1 MAKIKYDT
9 LIIELQKEGKPI
21 ASAKIGTTDVEQLL
35 KSHNVTIGEIL
46 QDIIDAMETMETM
59 ENGIENEGSTQL
71 SLFE

>member
-9 LIIELQKEGKPI
+9 LIIELQKEGKPV

-46 QDIIDAMETMETM
+46 QDIIDSI
-59 ENGIENEGSTQL
+59 ENGIEKPENEGSTQL

>member
-9 LIIELQKEGKPI
+9 LIIELQKEGKPV
-21 ASAKIGTTDVEQLL
+21 ASAKIGTIDIEQLL

-46 QDIIDAMETMETM
+46 QDIIDSIG
-59 ENGIENEGSTQL
+59 NGIEKPENEGNTQL